1 MLNADADRGDVVQS
15 GYGDRR
21 RTAHPRSVA
30 ELAPG
35 VIAQHR
41 TVWSMRKA
49 QALDPPVLTATAP
62 VRPTTV
68 TGIELL
74 VFVPSPSSPNR
85 LSPQQLAVPFAS
97 SAQLVS

>member
-1 MLNADADRGDVVQS
+1 MPTL
-15 GYGDRR
+15 
-21 RTAHPRSVA
+21 TAVMSFSPGTATGVGLLTRVPLPSSPL
-30 ELAPG
+30 ELSP
-35 VIAQHR
+35 QHR